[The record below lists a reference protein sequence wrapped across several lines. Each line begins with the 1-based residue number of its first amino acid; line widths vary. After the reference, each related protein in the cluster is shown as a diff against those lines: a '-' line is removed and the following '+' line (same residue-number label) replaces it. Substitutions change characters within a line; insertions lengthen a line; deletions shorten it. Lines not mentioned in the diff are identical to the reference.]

1 MSDTLTAG
9 TPAAPVAGATP
20 TVPTPNGI
28 EQASAALRNAAS
40 WDALG
45 VNMSGLATM
54 DVTDG
59 VDEGETDSG
68 VTTERAPNTDAKLET
83 KPEGEQPTADGEFV
97 QGDDGRWHRPD
108 GTFASADELAQ
119 IEAQIAAVP
128 TPEGDAKPGETASNN
143 VVTLRTRDG
152 KTRDVIIE
160 DPDLAQEIR
169 QNMNDG
175 MRRKEYVEKS
185 TALDAKLAH
194 LSRLDAQITQ
204 SPELFIAASLTP
216 EQKIRLATNLLAEHF
231 DELVPIIQGY
241 DQNPQTRITKTGENA
256 RLIREQ
262 ETTFQQ
268 FTVAQQQAAAVR
280 GAVEKLIPDT
290 ADTEIVDAFMLDAGA
305 DITRALQRGDA
316 VTPDVVPT
324 ILAHRMKL
332 YGFQAPT
339 GQSAPAKPRITAVLS
354 SSTAAAPSSS
364 PVAQPANDA
373 AKALADAKNTQ
384 RRIRLTQQ
392 RRANAAAVPPAGAGA
407 APVRLPP
414 VPTGATIEQAS
425 ANLRKLGNR
434 WAS

>member
-1 MSDTLTAG
+1 MSETLTAPSG
-9 TPAAPVAGATP
+9 AAPVAPANTAP
-20 TVPTPNGI
+20 APNGI

-59 VDEGETDSG
+59 ADEGETDSG
-68 VTTERAPNTDAKLET
+68 VTTERAPNTEA

-119 IEAQIAAVP
+119 IEAQIAAKP
-128 TPEGDAKPGETASNN
+128 DGESDAKSENAENT
-143 VVTLRTRDG
+143 VTLKRRDG
-152 KTRDVIIE
+152 TTREVVIDDAE
-160 DPDLAQEIR
+160 LADEIR
-169 QNMNDG
+169 ANYNDG
-175 MRRKEYVEKS
+175 MRRKEFAEKS

-194 LSRLDAQITQ
+194 LNRLDAQITQ
-204 SPELFIAASLTP
+204 SPELFVAASLTQ
-216 EQKIRLATNLLAEHF
+216 EQKIRLATTLLAEHF

-241 DQNPQTRITKTGENA
+241 DQNPQQRITKTAENA
-256 RLIREQ
+256 RQIREQ

-280 GAVEKLIPDT
+280 GAVEKLIPET
-290 ADTEIVDAFMLDAGA
+290 AEGELVDAFMQDAGA
-305 DITRALQRGDA
+305 DITRALQRGES

-354 SSTAAAPSSS
+354 PSTAAAPSSS